1 MPIGDYNECF
11 YKNPIPRLLCR
22 LFGTQDLHAHYRI
35 RPMIDYFR
43 TIARERGGSEAK
55 VLEIGSGPGQNLFEL
70 SKIMRIDAVGY
81 DLNPEHVALARQV
94 SKAKFGDRIPFHISD
109 ATAVTESLEYDFIL
123 FMDILEHIR
132 NPENIVRQMDRF
144 LKPGG
149 SMVVSVPTPRYPK
162 VFGRKMHERIGHLL
176 DGYTIEALSALFP
189 ANYQLTHKRYSTGVL
204 ASAACAIQSRLL
216 LRVSNLQLRWL
227 ASVPLL
233 ALRSC
238 DWINGKNVSSS
249 LFAAYRKTS

>member
-11 YKNPIPRLLCR
+11 YKKPIPKLLCR
-22 LFGTQDLHAHYRI
+22 LFGTQDVHAHFRL

-43 TIARERGGSEAK
+43 TVAAEPGCLEVK

-70 SKIMRIDAVGY
+70 SKIMPIQSVGY

-94 SKAKFGDRIPFHISD
+94 SEAKFGGRIPFHIAD
-109 ATAVTESLEYDFIL
+109 AAKVAESMEYDFIL
-123 FMDILEHIR
+123 FMDILEHIQ
-132 NPENIVRQMDRF
+132 NPGNIVRQMDRC

-162 VFGRKMHERIGHLL
+162 VFGRKMHDRIGHVL
-176 DGYTIEALSALFP
+176 DGYTIEALTALFP
-189 ANYQLTHKRYSTGVL
+189 PNYQLIHKRYSTGVL
-204 ASAACAIQSRLL
+204 ASAACAIQARLL
-216 LRVSNLQLRWL
+216 MRISNLQLRWIVTL
-227 ASVPLL
+227 PLL

-238 DWINGKNVSSS
+238 DWINSEKVSSS
-249 LFAAYRKTS
+249 LFAVYRKT

>member
-1 MPIGDYNECF
+1 MPIGDYYECF

-35 RPMIDYFR
+35 RPMVDYFR
-43 TIARERGGSEAK
+43 TVARERRGSEIK

-70 SKIMRIDAVGY
+70 SKLMPIQGAGY

-94 SKAKFGDRIPFHISD
+94 SEAKFGGRIPFYISD
-109 ATAVTESLEYDFIL
+109 AAAVAESLEYDFIL
-123 FMDILEHIR
+123 FMDFLEHIE
-132 NPENIVRQMDRF
+132 NPENIVRQMDRC

-162 VFGRKMHERIGHLL
+162 VFGRKMHERIGHVL

-189 ANYQLTHKRYSTGVL
+189 PNYKLTRKRYSTGVL

-216 LRVSNLQLRWL
+216 NRIPSLQWRWI

-238 DWINGKNVSSS
+238 DWINGAKVSSS
-249 LFAAYRKTS
+249 LFAVYRKT